1 MILEIVAFFV
11 VVSVVTVVGIRI
23 GMLLAPRVA
32 RRLDREEKTDD
43 RSE

>member
-1 MILEIVAFFV
+1 MILSILVFIGIALVAAV
-11 VVSVVTVVGIRI
+11 LGIRI

-43 RSE
+43 RID

>member
-1 MILEIVAFFV
+1 MIVEILAFLV
-11 VVSVVTVVGIRI
+11 VVAAVTVVGIRI

>member
-1 MILEIVAFFV
+1 MILSILVVIGIALVAAV
-11 VVSVVTVVGIRI
+11 LGIRI

-43 RSE
+43 RID